1 MYSFEITEN
10 SVILPNNKTGII
22 IKDIDFNKPD
32 DITYLTEKHP
42 GLNIQ
47 NIKWTTSVLYS
58 WDTTTKKEYNV
69 LIYKLT
75 DNAVLMKP
83 LQKYLC
89 SCFEHIFGFDFE
101 CKDFSSDKIIY
112 LYTRS

>member
-1 MYSFEITEN
+1 MYSLEITEN
-10 SVILPNNKTGII
+10 SITLPNNKTGII
-22 IKDIDFNKPD
+22 IKDVDFKQSD
-32 DITYLTEKHP
+32 DITYLTEEHP
-42 GLNIQ
+42 DLNIQ
-47 NIKWTTSVLYS
+47 NIKWTTSILYS
-58 WDTTTKKEYNV
+58 WDTTTKKIYNV

-83 LQKYLC
+83 VQKYLC

-101 CKDFSSDKIIY
+101 CNDFSSDKIIY

>member
-1 MYSFEITEN
+1 MYSLEITEN
-10 SVILPNNKTGII
+10 SITLPNNKTGII
-22 IKDIDFNKPD
+22 IKDVDFKQSD
-32 DITYLTEKHP
+32 DITYLTEEHP
-42 GLNIQ
+42 DLNIQ
-47 NIKWTTSVLYS
+47 NIKWTSSILYS

-101 CKDFSSDKIIY
+101 CSNFSSDKIIY
-112 LYTRS
+112 LYIRS

>member
-1 MYSFEITEN
+1 MYSFEITQN
-10 SVILPNNKTGII
+10 SITLPNNKTGII
-22 IKDIDFNKPD
+22 IKDIDFQQSD

-42 GLNIQ
+42 NLNIQ
-47 NIKWTTSVLYS
+47 NIKWTTSILYS
-58 WDTTTKKEYNV
+58 WDISIKKNYNV

-83 LQKYLC
+83 AQKYLC

-101 CKDFSSDKIIY
+101 CSDFSTDKIIY

>member
-10 SVILPNNKTGII
+10 SITLPNNKTCII
-22 IKDIDFNKPD
+22 IKDIDFQQSD

-42 GLNIQ
+42 DLNIQ
-47 NIKWTTSVLYS
+47 NIKWTPSILYS
-58 WDTTTKKEYNV
+58 WDITTKKEYNV

-75 DNAVLMKP
+75 DKVVLMKP
-83 LQKYLC
+83 VQKYLC
-89 SCFEHIFGFDFE
+89 SHFEYIFGFDFE

>member
-1 MYSFEITEN
+1 MYSLEITEN
-10 SVILPNNKTGII
+10 SITLPNNKTGII
-22 IKDIDFNKPD
+22 IKDVDFKQSD
-32 DITYLTEKHP
+32 DITYLTEEHP
-42 GLNIQ
+42 DLNIQ
-47 NIKWTTSVLYS
+47 NIKWTTSILYS
-58 WDTTTKKEYNV
+58 WDITTKKIYNV

-83 LQKYLC
+83 VQKYLC

-101 CKDFSSDKIIY
+101 CNDFSSDKIIY